1 MWLVILAGLVV
12 LLCIVAHQML
22 RHHVTA
28 VVHATEYTMADHP
41 VMEIEIQNSG
51 RTPLFLVKAVLQ
63 IENRVFEET
72 KKIGYTGLVAAHSNK
87 RFAIPLD
94 MEYPG
99 TVSITVPKI
108 IAKDFFHLSFFQI
121 ALEKKE
127 YFTTI
132 MPQTIRLDRLAQ
144 VWKENYEKE
153 RFFLHR
159 KGNNLSEILQYRN
172 YVRGDSRKNINW
184 KLSAKY
190 DEWIVREFDTPTD
203 NFVLI
208 TFDVPHSLSKEE
220 RKRFYEVLVSICQ
233 AYMQQKVVYNI
244 GWFDYES
251 RHFICYEIVDFA
263 HYLKAVSLLMKNSPT
278 DAKDRYDSLQYLR
291 SHKEVGAKYARVIYV
306 TEDLTKEQQRML
318 PMQEG
323 FCVVDIKKY
332 APVTQSLEEA
342 TGALYALLSK

>member
-121 ALEKKE
+121 
-127 YFTTI
+127 
-132 MPQTIRLDRLAQ
+132 Q
-144 VWKENYEKE
+144 
-153 RFFLHR
+153 
-159 KGNNLSEILQYRN
+159 
-172 YVRGDSRKNINW
+172 
-184 KLSAKY
+184 
-190 DEWIVREFDTPTD
+190 
-203 NFVLI
+203 
-208 TFDVPHSLSKEE
+208 
-220 RKRFYEVLVSICQ
+220 
-233 AYMQQKVVYNI
+233 
-244 GWFDYES
+244 
-251 RHFICYEIVDFA
+251 
-263 HYLKAVSLLMKNSPT
+263 
-278 DAKDRYDSLQYLR
+278 
-291 SHKEVGAKYARVIYV
+291 
-306 TEDLTKEQQRML
+306 
-318 PMQEG
+318 
-323 FCVVDIKKY
+323 
-332 APVTQSLEEA
+332 
-342 TGALYALLSK
+342 

>member
-1 MWLVILAGLVV
+1 M
-12 LLCIVAHQML
+12 
-22 RHHVTA
+22 
-28 VVHATEYTMADHP
+28 
-41 VMEIEIQNSG
+41 
-51 RTPLFLVKAVLQ
+51 
-63 IENRVFEET
+63 
-72 KKIGYTGLVAAHSNK
+72 
-87 RFAIPLD
+87 
-94 MEYPG
+94 
-99 TVSITVPKI
+99 
-108 IAKDFFHLSFFQI
+108 
-121 ALEKKE
+121 
-127 YFTTI
+127 
-132 MPQTIRLDRLAQ
+132 
-144 VWKENYEKE
+144 
-153 RFFLHR
+153 HR

-172 YVRGDSRKNINW
+172 YIRGDSRKNINW

-244 GWFDYES
+244 GWFDYAS

>member
-99 TVSITVPKI
+99 TVCITVSKI

-121 ALEKKE
+121 ALEKTE

-172 YVRGDSRKNINW
+172 YIRGDSRKNINW

-190 DEWIVREFDTPTD
+190 DEGSCE
-203 NFVLI
+203 NLI
-208 TFDVPHSLSKEE
+208 P
-220 RKRFYEVLVSICQ
+220 
-233 AYMQQKVVYNI
+233 
-244 GWFDYES
+244 
-251 RHFICYEIVDFA
+251 
-263 HYLKAVSLLMKNSPT
+263 
-278 DAKDRYDSLQYLR
+278 LQ
-291 SHKEVGAKYARVIYV
+291 I
-306 TEDLTKEQQRML
+306 T
-318 PMQEG
+318 
-323 FCVVDIKKY
+323 
-332 APVTQSLEEA
+332 
-342 TGALYALLSK
+342 LY

>member
-1 MWLVILAGLVV
+1 M
-12 LLCIVAHQML
+12 
-22 RHHVTA
+22 
-28 VVHATEYTMADHP
+28 
-41 VMEIEIQNSG
+41 
-51 RTPLFLVKAVLQ
+51 
-63 IENRVFEET
+63 
-72 KKIGYTGLVAAHSNK
+72 
-87 RFAIPLD
+87 
-94 MEYPG
+94 
-99 TVSITVPKI
+99 
-108 IAKDFFHLSFFQI
+108 SFFQI

-172 YVRGDSRKNINW
+172 YIRGDSRKNINW

-244 GWFDYES
+244 GWFDYAS

-306 TEDLTKEQQRML
+306 TEDLTREQQRML